1 VKIVIKSELDSLTL
15 ADIKQ
20 EIRFME
26 QVDHPNIVKYYE
38 TYEFPDQ
45 IFMVMELCEGGSL
58 FQKVESKGKLPED

>member
-1 VKIVIKSELDSLTL
+1 MKSELDSLTL